1 MMFSNLLTSMPHV
14 RAGRLRA
21 IAISSAKRTP
31 QAPELPT
38 VAESG
43 VPGFA
48 SVPWYGV
55 LGPAGLPRP
64 IVAKLNAEIAR
75 AIALPDMQERFVAQG
90 IDLQSS
96 TPEQFAAL
104 IRSEVVKWRKV
115 VRDAGAKVD

>member
-1 MMFSNLLTSMPHV
+1 M
-14 RAGRLRA
+14 
-21 IAISSAKRTP
+21 
-31 QAPELPT
+31 
-38 VAESG
+38 
-43 VPGFA
+43 
-48 SVPWYGV
+48 PWYGV
-55 LGPAGLPRP
+55 LGPAGLPRA

-104 IRSEVVKWRKV
+104 IKSEVVKWRKV